1 MKKSVFI
8 TALVAGILSLSSVC
22 SAEEYDAVIQIENM
36 ETVHGSE
43 SSVSVSVNLNENKG
57 ICGVIAKL
65 ESDAEIIKTD
75 NSQSDILNDADG
87 VQITDYTLGTDIFMW
102 TSKSTENIM
111 NTGRIADVLI
121 NSENLYPGVYNISF
135 MQGNK
140 TMGTKK
146 NSSSYDN
153 ADINWINGTLT
164 VNGNDDDIK
173 NAFAIGDLDGN
184 GEVDSYDALLMLQN
198 VVGINELDNT
208 QKIIADDD
216 FNGDITS
223 DDALNALLYASGLST
238 GFSDG
243 ENSALYTGIYL
254 NDDGTVKARSY
265 YSDNQGHAVKINYT
279 D

>member
-8 TALVAGILSLSSVC
+8 PAFIAGILSFSSVC
-22 SAEEYDAVIQIENM
+22 SAEGYDAVVQIENR

-43 SSVSVSVNLNENKG
+43 NSVSVSVNLSENNG
-57 ICGVIAKL
+57 ICGIIAKL

-75 NSQSDILNDADG
+75 NSYSDILNDSDG
-87 VQITDYTLGTDIFMW
+87 TAITDYTLGTDIFMW

-111 NTGRIADVLI
+111 NTGRVADVII

-146 NSSSYDN
+146 NESSYDN

-164 VNGNDDDIK
+164 VNGNDEDIE
-173 NAFAIGDLDGN
+173 NAVAIGDLDGN
-184 GEVDSYDALLMLQN
+184 GEIDSYDALLMLQN
-198 VVGINELDNT
+198 VVGLNEFNDI
-208 QKIIADDD
+208 QKIIADDN
-216 FNGDITS
+216 FNGEITA
-223 DDALNALLYASGLST
+223 DDALNVLLYASGLSA

-254 NDDGTVKARSY
+254 NDDGTVKTRSY